1 MIRGV
6 TQVRLA
12 KGRKPL
18 PKTQKALRVLVVGDD
33 RDGADSFD
41 LIVEDSATNRM

>member
-12 KGRKPL
+12 NGRKPL
-18 PKTQKALRVLVVGDD
+18 PKTDKALRILVVDSD